1 MYTLIVLT
9 FLAGNAWGPQVQV
22 TPMPTA
28 QACEAARSATS
39 SSLVKMSKTNMTG
52 GGATEE
58 KDGEEIVLVA
68 PSGREIAR
76 LICQSNQVSA
86 KLTKASKMA
95 ADEDLPKPAQP
106 QKKPA

>member
-22 TPMPTA
+22 TPMPNA

-39 SSLVKMSKTNMTG
+39 SSLVKMSKSNMTG
-52 GGATEE
+52 GGATED
-58 KDGEEIVLVA
+58 KDGDEIVVVG

-76 LICQSNQVSA
+76 LICQNNQVSA
-86 KLTKASKMA
+86 TSTKA
-95 ADEDLPKPAQP
+95 PKTSPNENLRTLAQP